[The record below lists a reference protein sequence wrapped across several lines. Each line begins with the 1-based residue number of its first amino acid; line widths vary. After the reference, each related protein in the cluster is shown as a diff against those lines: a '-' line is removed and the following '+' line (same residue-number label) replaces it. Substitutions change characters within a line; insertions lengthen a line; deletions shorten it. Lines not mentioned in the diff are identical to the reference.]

1 MASLVASATY
11 LVPPIAATIVTSMCL
26 NQSDEPLS
34 ERITSDNFILWS
46 ATTITIAAV
55 AIAYFS
61 NLPTIALGFTFLG
74 LLTIYS
80 LSGQTRTIHEELIP
94 IINDISASTQIIE
107 AEAQRFSNTTSTLND
122 LVVEVE
128 SNNNHLQE
136 NIDQLRTDI
145 GCLGST
151 TENLESYLSE
161 IRAELATIN
170 DISSNTL
177 EPQVQRL
184 ETTHQ
189 NTSSSLRNVVLN
201 QEASIVQNRRTQEML
216 QLLLQHL
223 LPADD
228 FPEPGRLAQVPVRIA
243 IRDGVQ
249 VIYPLANPQPLHSG
263 SSSPVSSHAGETI
276 FGDDGSVVSS
286 TAASAEAL
294 SLTGSNSEQYI
305 VIQGLPPAYQ
315 DVAELGTGRVPS
327 QE

>member
-1 MASLVASATY
+1 MASPIASATL

-26 NQSDEPLS
+26 DQSDESLS

-46 ATTITIAAV
+46 ASTITIAAV

-61 NLPTIALGFTFLG
+61 NLPTIALGFAFLG

-80 LSGQTRTIHEELIP
+80 LSGKSNNSELIEE
-94 IINDISASTQIIE
+94 INQLRLDAATLRNQAESIGRTNDTFKSAINELGTEQVHF
-107 AEAQRFSNTTSTLND
+107 A
-122 LVVEVE
+122 
-128 SNNNHLQE
+128 E
-136 NIDQLRTDI
+136 NIGTLSAYLTDLLRQVETMSEMGTELESVRNELRTSIDS
-145 GCLGST
+145 L
-151 TENLESYLSE
+151 
-161 IRAELATIN
+161 
-170 DISSNTL
+170 IS
-177 EPQVQRL
+177 QVERL

-228 FPEPGRLAQVPVRIA
+228 FPEPGRLAQVPVRIG

-263 SSSPVSSHAGETI
+263 SSSPVSLHSGETI

-294 SLTGSNSEQYI
+294 SLTGSNSAEQYI